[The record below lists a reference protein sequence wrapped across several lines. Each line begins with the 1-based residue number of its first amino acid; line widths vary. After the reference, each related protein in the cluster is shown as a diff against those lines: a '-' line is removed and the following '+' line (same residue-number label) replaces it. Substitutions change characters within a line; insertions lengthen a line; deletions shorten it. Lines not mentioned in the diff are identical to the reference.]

1 FHLMNVNSKVLEL
14 AGVDANTPVDG
25 ILKDADG
32 RPTGEL
38 QEAAAMFLAMDV
50 TDPDFRA
57 VKGRPEAVWNFAKV
71 AQLTG
76 VTTVTDLLNV
86 LPVATVDLY
95 GEVTIDDTYPVRLMP
110 ALSGLS
116 MSPEAGVE
124 RIRELREKNTDK
136 LRFGLTKFITDGSIQ
151 GFTARVK

>member
-1 FHLMNVNSKVLEL
+1 
-14 AGVDANTPVDG
+14 
-25 ILKDADG
+25 
-32 RPTGEL
+32 
-38 QEAAAMFLAMDV
+38 
-50 TDPDFRA
+50 

-76 VTTVTDLLNV
+76 VTTVTDLLNE
-86 LPVATVDLY
+86 LPDATVDLY

-110 ALSGLS
+110 ALAGLS

-151 GFTARVK
+151 GFTARVKQPGYYNGAPNGLWVTPPQQLQQYLNAYHRAGLQVH